1 VEDLPRPAGPPVAGL
16 AVRRSVGINGTRL
29 AAFLGEEVIG
39 YIEVEIFEEHE
50 RLPRHGGWA
59 DLGNLHI
66 APGYRRRGV
75 ATWLLRQAGEWLRL
89 AQVERLLD
97 YARLEGQDEAGQ
109 DYDGYRAFLAAS
121 GFQALTRTE
130 RGWTRAAAV
139 AGTGPG
145 MDDLVAARAARCGN
159 LG

>member
-1 VEDLPRPAGPPVAGL
+1 VADLPHPAGPPVPGL

-29 AAFLGEEVIG
+29 SAFLGDEVTG

-50 RLPRHGGWA
+50 RLARHGGWA
-59 DLGNLHI
+59 DVGNLHI

-75 ATWLLRQAGEWLRL
+75 GTWLLRQAGDWLRL

-97 YARLEGQDEAGQ
+97 YAYLEGRDAAGQ
-109 DYDGYRAFLAAS
+109 DYDDYRAFLAAS
-121 GFQALTRTE
+121 GFQILTRTQ
-130 RGWTRAAAV
+130 RGWTRAA
-139 AGTGPG
+139 GP
-145 MDDLVAARAARCGN
+145 RARCGT